1 MLNNDV
7 AYLSVNG
14 PHHSLFKS
22 IQASLD
28 SNTEDEI
35 KLLVLYFK

>member
-1 MLNNDV
+1 
-7 AYLSVNG
+7 
-14 PHHSLFKS
+14 LFKS